1 MEAKLRFYVYL
12 LMIGLF
18 LSPCLAKGEESLTLE
33 RAIEMAMRQ
42 NPEILA
48 AKKEL
53 DLSSGKRLQM
63 EAVAD
68 PEIVFSSE
76 GMPIGKS
83 GGSGER
89 EISFG
94 IQQYLEFPKKRS
106 LRGKIGSYQEEIAR
120 LELERTMIRIKARVK
135 RAYYKAVLSQKTI
148 AALESSSRQLDEFIE
163 MASIK
168 YQLGAVPYLDVLRAR
183 VEKARMQNQLIEAR
197 KEWKLDKSSL
207 NLLLGRRGEEGLSL
221 LTDISYLPFDKE
233 LTEVKEQA
241 KETKPSLSIAALRL
255 EQAGAGLRLSR
266 MSYFPDFS
274 FGLFFP
280 SLRSGAW
287 GVALGFSVPLYWWKR
302 QKGEILEA
310 RAAKELNLIS
320 SDSTERRIMAEIEN
334 AYSGVKAAED
344 QVKVFEEKLIK
355 EVEEQLK
362 AGVNSY
368 QYGKID
374 SLNLLDLY
382 RTFSLAKLEY
392 LKSLYLYL
400 VSLADLEVA
409 GEEND

>member
-1 MEAKLRFYVYL
+1 
-12 LMIGLF
+12 
-18 LSPCLAKGEESLTLE
+18 
-33 RAIEMAMRQ
+33 
-42 NPEILA
+42 
-48 AKKEL
+48 
-53 DLSSGKRLQM
+53 
-63 EAVAD
+63 
-68 PEIVFSSE
+68 
-76 GMPIGKS
+76 
-83 GGSGER
+83 
-89 EISFG
+89 
-94 IQQYLEFPKKRS
+94 
-106 LRGKIGSYQEEIAR
+106 
-120 LELERTMIRIKARVK
+120 
-135 RAYYKAVLSQKTI
+135 
-148 AALESSSRQLDEFIE
+148 
-163 MASIK
+163 
-168 YQLGAVPYLDVLRAR
+168 
-183 VEKARMQNQLIEAR
+183 
-197 KEWKLDKSSL
+197 
-207 NLLLGRRGEEGLSL
+207 
-221 LTDISYLPFDKE
+221 
-233 LTEVKEQA
+233 
-241 KETKPSLSIAALRL
+241 
-255 EQAGAGLRLSR
+255 